1 MNEEFAAVNE
11 ELIIQ
16 HVEKEARA
24 RAAELVI
31 ANRELVFQNT
41 EKEKRLSFL
50 KKLRKSVLF

>member
-1 MNEEFAAVNE
+1 MNEEFTAVNE

-16 HVEKEARA
+16 LVEKEEC
-24 RAAELVI
+24 AAELVI

-41 EKEKRLSFL
+41 EKERRVSFL